1 VRRSSIYLGLFLAEE
16 EAARAYDAA
25 AALHFGE
32 FARLN
37 FTKQEET
44 A

>member
-1 VRRSSIYLGLFLAEE
+1 MPIGRKDYRGPTLCSETDL

-25 AALHFGE
+25 ALKYHGE

-37 FTKQEET
+37 EGME
-44 A
+44 